1 MKSRIRD
8 SPGNTSVSKP
18 GPVFLQCTHAPCVV
32 WCACKRALCGRCQV
46 RGCSGHKS
54 HGDWWEDFLNFL
66 PGEQR
71 RCDLLPE
78 SFVPGAP
85 PPNFYPILWENIPG
99 DSATSS
105 GFVLEKMLYLVR
117 KPHLEFCLYCLV
129 KIIYCY
135 CFLFSNNV
143 QILPGTATGG
153 RAYLSKNGVF
163 RSTVWQALVG
173 VDNIWLLFLT
183 ICNCKVY
190 KITVS
195 SAR

>member
-1 MKSRIRD
+1 MDIFLDLTPSSRLPHRCENQD
-8 SPGNTSVSKP
+8 PGQSWEHIGLEAWASVPSMHSRSLC
-18 GPVFLQCTHAPCVV
+18 GMMCVQ
-32 WCACKRALCGRCQV
+32 ACKRALCGRCQV

-66 PGEQR
+66 SGEQR

-135 CFLFSNNV
+135 CFLFSNNAE
-143 QILPGTATGG
+143 ILPGTATGG

-163 RSTVWQALVG
+163 RSTV
-173 VDNIWLLFLT
+173 
-183 ICNCKVY
+183 
-190 KITVS
+190 
-195 SAR
+195 